1 MKNFDL
7 RSTKT
12 LKLFLACIKRWSKL
26 AFKLLC
32 FTMPVKKKNIISF

>member
-32 FTMPVKKKNIISF
+32 FTLTVKKKNQ

>member
-1 MKNFDL
+1 MKNFDF

-12 LKLFLACIKRWSKL
+12 LKLFLASIKRWSKL

-32 FTMPVKKKNIISF
+32 FTLPVKKKKISSS